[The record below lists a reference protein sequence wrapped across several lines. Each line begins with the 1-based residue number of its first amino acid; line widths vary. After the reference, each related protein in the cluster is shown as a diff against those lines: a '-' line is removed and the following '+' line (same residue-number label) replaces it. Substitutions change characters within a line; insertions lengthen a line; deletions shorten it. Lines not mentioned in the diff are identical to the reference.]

1 MALSALLGAG
11 VLLGG
16 CAAPLERR
24 PATEEAFVGDGA
36 SSWDLVFDSPSVN
49 RALASADRTGFAE
62 FHRADRRLNV
72 RPDAPLLA
80 SNQWPEAERASLAY
94 PRRVSIP
101 TRADSLLFFEGESER
116 RGYRGDGAGAW
127 RGGSSYA
134 EPGGT
139 WGFWR

>member
-1 MALSALLGAG
+1 
-11 VLLGG
+11 
-16 CAAPLERR
+16 
-24 PATEEAFVGDGA
+24 
-36 SSWDLVFDSPSVN
+36 
-49 RALASADRTGFAE
+49 
-62 FHRADRRLNV
+62 V

-80 SNQWPEAERASLAY
+80 GYQWPEAERASLAY